1 MTNSRIRHDGVGVL
15 PGAGHQ
21 HNGHGEMVNV
31 DSLSYDLEDSDAW
44 RAYLSLDHY
53 RHRGLFWNQGKHK
66 IFMRYV
72 LTAFLG
78 IAQGCIA
85 YFCNIVS
92 MHFIEVCLRVNL
104 ISSLSCF
111 DRPLMDDIVDTG

>member
-1 MTNSRIRHDGVGVL
+1 MSSSKIRHDGVGVL
-15 PGAGHQ
+15 P
-21 HNGHGEMVNV
+21 HGSHHDKSVNV

-53 RHRGLFWNQGKHK
+53 KHRGMYWNQGKHK

-72 LTAFLG
+72 LTAVLA
-78 IAQGCIA
+78 ISQGCVA

-92 MHFIEVCLRVNL
+92 IHFIEVR
-104 ISSLSCF
+104 LSATILYCAA
-111 DRPLMDDIVDTG
+111 